1 MHVQVQVQVHARRR
15 AGPDARSALAM
26 PPSPARLRSINQ
38 LAAGR
43 VGTPQWMTAW
53 LVVAEKLQMLGG
65 GLRFHV
71 VFGPAG

>member
-1 MHVQVQVQVHARRR
+1 
-15 AGPDARSALAM
+15 M
-26 PPSPARLRSINQ
+26 PPSPARFRSINQ